1 MKHTGASIAAASAI
15 FPALEPASPP
25 EAAPVGLGMR
35 LRGAPKVVVEGQAA
49 GRWSGAIRSTTISF
63 GDIHEHGEL
72 LVSYLKA
79 RRAIFIDRLH
89 WNVAQAD
96 GMEFDQYDNPFCR
109 WIVLHEFGEVI
120 GGVRLLPTTARCGI
134 YSYMLRDAQQ
144 GILPEI
150 PTDALFSK
158 APVDPHVW
166 EASRFFISEDVAAAR
181 RSTVQRMLFE
191 RMSQTARQNGAT
203 HILGIVPAVWSR
215 WARRLGADATPIG
228 TKFSIDGTWSQ
239 SVLFCV
245 SAFLGEAGD

>member
-1 MKHTGASIAAASAI
+1 MKHSGASIAAASAV
-15 FPALEPASPP
+15 FPALEPASTS
-25 EAAPVGLGMR
+25 EAVRGPLGASP
-35 LRGAPKVVVEGQAA
+35 RGAPKAVGEAPPAMRKA
-49 GRWSGAIRSTTISF
+49 GSIRSTTISF

-89 WNVAQAD
+89 WNVPQAD

-120 GGVRLLPTTARCGI
+120 AGVRLLPTTASCGI
-134 YSYMLRDAQQ
+134 YSYMLRDAQN

-158 APVDPHVW
+158 APVDSTVW
-166 EASRFFISEDVAAAR
+166 EASRFFISEEVAATR
-181 RSTVQRMLFE
+181 RSTVQRILFE
-191 RMSQTARQNGAT
+191 RMSVMAKTNGAT

-228 TKFSIDGTWSQ
+228 TKFAIDGTWSQ

-245 SAFLGEAGD
+245 SEFLDEAGE